1 MDLPVFA
8 LHSVLYPGQRLGL
21 RVFEER
27 YLEMM
32 EDVLPEGAFAVVA
45 IRRGQEVAGPY
56 EPYEVGVRVAIED
69 YDFLEDGTYTLD
81 VVGRERVRLLAPAVS
96 SPYPVWHTEPFPDRD
111 DASRDDVDAATAAW
125 LRFLRD
131 AGATDEFEFVADD
144 PVTAS
149 YALAAT
155 TPGLVPER
163 QALLEI
169 AGTGERLRT
178 LRERLR
184 MEAGLLRAL
193 RGRAGNN

>member
-1 MDLPVFA
+1 MDLPMFA

-45 IRRGQEVAGPY
+45 IRHGQEVAGPY
-56 EPYEVGVRVAIED
+56 EPYDVGVRVAIDD
-69 YDFLEDGTYTLD
+69 YEFLDDGTYQLE
-81 VVGRERVRLLAPAVS
+81 VVGRERVRLLAPAVEAR
-96 SPYPVWHTEPFPDRD
+96 YPVWRTEPFPDRD
-111 DASRDDVDAATAAW
+111 DASREEVDAATAAW
-125 LRFLRD
+125 LGFLRT
-131 AGATDEFEFVADD
+131 AGVTDDPVFVADD

-184 MEAGLLRAL
+184 KEAGLLRAL